1 MSVKKDQKELLETL
15 ATLSGRTVSDDA
27 VTYQGNIFTVPT
39 GMQGKPTRDVIRSL
53 ERILNAAAEVTQIE
67 RNFNYHPYDV
77 AAALAR
83 VFDKYFGLRAVG
95 GQWTNVVIGPNGEST
110 EVPYGEDVTVP
121 QLGNAEIMSYYNIDY
136 AAKKPIGRVI
146 IKLPRNLTAQGHG
159 VFEAVEAELKGGS
172 LFQGKAIDANWVAPS
187 FTDPYAVDANK
198 VVYTKATE
206 MQLRA
211 NLWSVLRHRE
221 KLTKLGIP
229 VRRAVVLPG
238 PYGTGKSLGALV
250 TAQIALENGW
260 TFIQTKPDQD
270 LTDAFMAA
278 KVYAPAVVF
287 VEDIDT
293 RAATGTDGDELS
305 KILDI
310 FDGIDRKASGDI
322 VVVLTTNHIERIH
335 KGMLRPGR
343 VDAVINVERLDAE
356 AITRLV
362 NVTSPIPIDG
372 DFDAIVES
380 MQNYTPAF
388 IVEAVGRAVRY
399 AIDRTGGEL
408 PDQFTSEDLV
418 LAADGLRPQYDL
430 MVGTTEKVE
439 PSLDRALKDAVAEVV
454 NSTKNGALVH

>member
-1 MSVKKDQKELLETL
+1 
-15 ATLSGRTVSDDA
+15 
-27 VTYQGNIFTVPT
+27 
-39 GMQGKPTRDVIRSL
+39 
-53 ERILNAAAEVTQIE
+53 
-67 RNFNYHPYDV
+67 
-77 AAALAR
+77 
-83 VFDKYFGLRAVG
+83 
-95 GQWTNVVIGPNGEST
+95 
-110 EVPYGEDVTVP
+110 
-121 QLGNAEIMSYYNIDY
+121 
-136 AAKKPIGRVI
+136 
-146 IKLPRNLTAQGHG
+146 
-159 VFEAVEAELKGGS
+159 
-172 LFQGKAIDANWVAPS
+172 
-187 FTDPYAVDANK
+187 
-198 VVYTKATE
+198 
-206 MQLRA
+206 
-211 NLWSVLRHRE
+211 
-221 KLTKLGIP
+221 
-229 VRRAVVLPG
+229 
-238 PYGTGKSLGALV
+238 
-250 TAQIALENGW
+250 
-260 TFIQTKPDQD
+260 
-270 LTDAFMAA
+270 
-278 KVYAPAVVF
+278 VVF

-439 PSLDRALKDAVAEVV
+439 PSLDRALKNAVAEVV